1 MNLPREATVYTET
14 TVHIPSG
21 QYAAEAPYQI
31 AILEWQPAVGAT
43 ERLIVRILTATQSE
57 RVHIGD
63 RVSFVE
69 TRNGVPYFRKA

>member
-1 MNLPREATVYTET
+1 MNPPREALVYTET
-14 TVHIPSG
+14 TVHIPSE

-31 AILEWQPAVGAT
+31 TILEWQTADGTT
-43 ERLIVRILTATQSE
+43 ERLTARIRATTPVE

-69 TRNGVPYFRKA
+69 TRNGVHYFRKA

>member
-1 MNLPREATVYTET
+1 MNPPSEAIVYTET
-14 TVHIPSG
+14 TVHIPPE
-21 QYAAEAPYQI
+21 QYASEAPYQI
-31 AILEWQPAVGAT
+31 AILEWQTAGGTT
-43 ERLIVRILTATQSE
+43 ERLTARIRATTQAE